1 MDTMMQ
7 RKPTQVEGCHLWFLK
22 QYLENGHGMMQIKT
36 IWSVLLRNF
45 EFEKVDPFPL
55 PDLDSMVV
63 GPKACRIRYRRRKQP
78 L

>member
-1 MDTMMQ
+1 MPKFI
-7 RKPTQVEGCHLWFLK
+7 RELSRLYEGLCIAFISTLVL
-22 QYLENGHGMMQIKT
+22 MQIKT

-45 EFEKVDPFPL
+45 EFEMVDPFPE

-63 GPKACRIRYRRRKQP
+63 GPKPCRVHYRRRTTP

>member
-1 MDTMMQ
+1 M
-7 RKPTQVEGCHLWFLK
+7 V
-22 QYLENGHGMMQIKT
+22 QIKT

-45 EFEKVDPFPL
+45 DFEKVDPFPD

-63 GPKACRIRYRRRKQP
+63 GPKACRIRYQRRKQP